1 VADISGPVGAHP
13 VVPVLIV
20 GAGPAGLSLAVELGS
35 RGVPCVLLDEGD
47 GTVDFPTANLLNA
60 RTLEHFRRWG
70 IADELRYRAFPP
82 DYPRN
87 CVFLTRLNGY
97 ELARFELPGNGDP
110 AARSPYS
117 PEGRLWC
124 PKFYFFPVL
133 LQRARLTPG
142 VQVILNAHFEALEQ
156 DESGV
161 VAHLLDVATGRPQ
174 TLAARYL
181 VACDGGSSL
190 VRRQLGI
197 PLQGAFAEG
206 HNSSIYFQTDLLRY
220 HRHGPAIQYRI
231 HNDRITGALFAMDGR
246 DHWRLNIRLGPR
258 DVATYDPERT
268 LRAAL
273 GPDIPFAILAEKP
286 WSGHRV
292 VAERY
297 RAGRVFLV
305 GDAAHLLWPLG
316 GFGMNTAIGDAV
328 DLGWKLAAHL
338 LGWGSP
344 GLLDSYETERR
355 PIGVRNVEEAA
366 SIRVADTQIP
376 TDPALDQDTAEG
388 ARLRAEAARI
398 IEATRKE
405 EFAVES
411 PGMDLGY
418 RYDVSPICAPDGTP
432 PPPLDSETYQ
442 PTTRPG
448 ARAPHVWLPDGRST
462 LDLFGPGF
470 TLLRLAPAADPAPI
484 ASAARAA
491 GVPLRV
497 IALDNPGVARAYER
511 PLVLVRPDG
520 HVAWRG
526 DRPPS
531 DAARLVDTIRGARA
545 APAGASA

>member
-1 VADISGPVGAHP
+1 MTGQASEPGRT
-13 VVPVLIV
+13 PVLIV
-20 GAGPAGLSLAVELGS
+20 GAGPAGLSLAIALGAH
-35 RGVPCVLLDEGD
+35 GVPCVLVEQGD

-70 IADELRYRAFPP
+70 IADELRYHAFPP
-82 DYPRN
+82 DFPRN
-87 CVFLTRLNGY
+87 CLFLTRLNGH

-133 LQRARLTPG
+133 LRRARADPHVDVRLGCRLEGFRQDADG
-142 VQVILNAHFEALEQ
+142 VTAEVTDLPSGRQEAL
-156 DESGV
+156 
-161 VAHLLDVATGRPQ
+161 R
-174 TLAARYL
+174 AAYL

-190 VRRQLGI
+190 VRRQLDVPMRGV
-197 PLQGAFAEG
+197 FAEG
-206 HNSSIYFQTDLLRY
+206 HNASIYFKCDLLRY

-231 HNDRITGALFAMDGR
+231 HNTRFVGGIFAMDGR
-246 DHWRLNIRLGPR
+246 DHWRVNVRLGPR
-258 DVATYDPERT
+258 EVETFDPAQC
-268 LRAAL
+268 LRDAL
-273 GPDIPFAILAEKP
+273 GPGIPFELLAEKP

-297 RAGRVFLV
+297 RVGRGFLA

-328 DLGWKLAAHL
+328 DLGWKLAGTVQ
-338 LGWGSP
+338 GWGGP
-344 GLLDSYETERR
+344 GLLASYEAERR

-366 SIRVADTQIP
+366 SIKAADAQIP
-376 TDPALDQDTAEG
+376 VSPVMDEDSPEG
-388 ARLRAEAARI
+388 ARLRAEAARL
-398 IEATRKE
+398 IEATRRE

-418 RYDVSPICAPDGTP
+418 RYDASPICVPDGTP
-432 PPPLDSETYQ
+432 PPPDATETYT

-448 ARAPHVWLPDGRST
+448 ARAPHVWLRDGRST
-462 LDLFGPGF
+462 LDLLGGSFV
-470 TLLRLAPAADPAPI
+470 LLRLGAAPAATDTI
-484 ASAARAA
+484 EDAARA
-491 GVPLRV
+491 GGMPLRV
-497 IALDNPGVARAYER
+497 IALDEPAVRAAYER

-526 DRPPS
+526 ARAPAN
-531 DAARLVDTIRGARA
+531 AAEFIDTVRGAGPPA
-545 APAGASA
+545 AD